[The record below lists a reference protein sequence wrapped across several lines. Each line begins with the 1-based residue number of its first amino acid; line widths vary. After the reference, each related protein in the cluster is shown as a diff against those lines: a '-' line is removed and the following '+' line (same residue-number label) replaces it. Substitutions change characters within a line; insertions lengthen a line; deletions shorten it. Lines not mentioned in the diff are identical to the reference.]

1 MRRCDGG
8 TGPGRETHGKCI
20 PVRRHVVTGA
30 PDAARHRLEDFHLGA
45 SVRTADGHHAGSLER
60 VVIDGETWD
69 PRALIVRETE
79 WFSGRT
85 FAPGAGMMVAEVIVP
100 LDAVAA
106 ATHGEIRLSLD
117 AHATRRLPP
126 YLSYQYRPMQRGSAL
141 MYAAALAGGS
151 LGVGPMFPIIG
162 ETAHK
167 AEGDLEIR
175 HGENVMIGH
184 GGEKLGTVQDV
195 LFDEGELVGI
205 VVRPNGFFHHDVVVQ
220 VRFLDRSDDLALF
233 VRMTPEDVR
242 KLSEFDATS

>member
-1 MRRCDGG
+1 MN
-8 TGPGRETHGKCI
+8 
-20 PVRRHVVTGA
+20 GA
-30 PDAARHRLEDFHLGA
+30 PDARAHRLEDFHLGA
-45 SVRTADGHHAGSLER
+45 SVRTADGRHAGSLQR

-100 LDAVAA
+100 LDAVASA
-106 ATHGEIRLSLD
+106 SHEEIRLSLD
-117 AHATRRLPP
+117 ARATRRLPP
-126 YLSYQYRPMQRGSAL
+126 YLSYAYRPMQRGSGL

-151 LGVGPMFPIIG
+151 LGVGPVFPNLG

-167 AEGDLEIR
+167 AEGELEIR

-184 GGEKLGTVQDV
+184 GGQKLGTVQDV

-242 KLSEFDATS
+242 RLAEFDAAS